1 MDMYFMFT
9 CVMHRVKGVSHLSGL
24 LNAKINEIRLC
35 LWFVSLFCESDIDFD
50 ILWDGIVL
58 IKTFFFKA
66 KAVELHVSS
75 QLLGIKKD

>member
-24 LNAKINEIRLC
+24 LNAKINEIQLC

-50 ILWDGIVL
+50 IL
-58 IKTFFFKA
+58 
-66 KAVELHVSS
+66 
-75 QLLGIKKD
+75 

>member
-9 CVMHRVKGVSHLSGL
+9 CVMHRVKGVSHLSRL

-50 ILWDGIVL
+50 IL
-58 IKTFFFKA
+58 
-66 KAVELHVSS
+66 
-75 QLLGIKKD
+75 